1 MPPTADGEPTDPRS
15 TGADHP
21 AARRDRRRAGVALTI
36 VLPAV
41 LAGGCGPE
49 SVRPHAAEVADGG
62 PDCLATDVLWSLG
75 LTPPRGHDRPGPG
88 AGAVPVGFEPVAVVR
103 CLGPSDLPITTVE
116 PLPQPRQ
123 TLPPFDPSTAVQG
136 APDPEADLPL
146 ATGTPVPVDPP
157 ATPAPGAP
165 DQPAATVVEAELRG
179 DLGPLLATLAR
190 PSHRPAPDQACP
202 ALWESQPVIFL
213 VDDDGRAVRAQWPTD
228 ACGFLLDGVTRPLD
242 ALEVVRE
249 TPRSL
254 ADA

>member
-1 MPPTADGEPTDPRS
+1 MPPTAHREQTGPRS
-15 TGADHP
+15 TDADP
-21 AARRDRRRAGVALTI
+21 RAARRDRRRAGVALAI

-49 SVRPHAAEVADGG
+49 SVRPPAAEVADGG

-75 LTPPRGHDRPGPG
+75 LTPPREHDRPGPR
-88 AGAVPVGFEPVAVVR
+88 AGAVPVDFEPVAVVR
-103 CLGPSDLPITTVE
+103 CLGPLDLPTAE

-123 TLPPFDPSTAVQG
+123 TLPTLDPSTAVRG

-146 ATGTPVPVDPP
+146 AAGTPVPVDPP

-165 DQPAATVVEAELRG
+165 GQPAATVVEAELRG
-179 DLGPLLATLAR
+179 DLGPLLATLGR
-190 PSHRPAPDQACP
+190 PSHRPTPDQPCP

-213 VDDDGRAVRAQWPTD
+213 VDDDGRAVRARWPAD